1 MDKLNKQKHFEKM
14 ATLLGINR
22 TQFLAIKHFEKFYKT
37 HKNQGF
43 LTVEKNIDIEK
54 AKELFNAWDI
64 DRKGFIHFDV
74 LAENLIS
81 IGLAAS
87 KDQVL
92 RLLVQVIESDETEEI
107 KRNKKDNFNIVVE
120 LKQFMAIFEKDT
132 FSERAIKAIKK
143 NIKDKMIEREKIEA

>member
-1 MDKLNKQKHFEKM
+1 
-14 ATLLGINR
+14 
-22 TQFLAIKHFEKFYKT
+22 
-37 HKNQGF
+37 